1 MSSRF
6 AGVSVLAGGELCP
19 STASSFLTSTDWGY
33 HLLVV
38 QDYSHTKQATPTIEW
53 ISSRPFMV
61 GGHKWC
67 IDYFPNGYTE
77 SCADFRLVVIGSII
91 MEPGQESFSSKKK
104 FNVSFID
111 EAEKCKPMYI
121 SETGTFNSHSE
132 SMMGYNMFMKKDVLE
147 QSSHLMNDCFTIQ
160 CDIMLFSS
168 KDAGGDKVPLPEID
182 QHLNNILQTKVG
194 ADVTFEVSGE
204 MFAAHRGVL
213 AARSKLLMA
222 QLFGPMK
229 EGTTTSCVI
238 QIKDMGAKV
247 FRALL
252 SFIYTD

>member
-91 MEPGQESFSSKKK
+91 SYLISLFVNLLDDDNDAEEPVKGK
-104 FNVSFID
+104 FNV
-111 EAEKCKPMYI
+111 
-121 SETGTFNSHSE
+121 
-132 SMMGYNMFMKKDVLE
+132 
-147 QSSHLMNDCFTIQ
+147 
-160 CDIMLFSS
+160 
-168 KDAGGDKVPLPEID
+168 
-182 QHLNNILQTKVG
+182 
-194 ADVTFEVSGE
+194 
-204 MFAAHRGVL
+204 
-213 AARSKLLMA
+213 
-222 QLFGPMK
+222 
-229 EGTTTSCVI
+229 
-238 QIKDMGAKV
+238 
-247 FRALL
+247 
-252 SFIYTD
+252 